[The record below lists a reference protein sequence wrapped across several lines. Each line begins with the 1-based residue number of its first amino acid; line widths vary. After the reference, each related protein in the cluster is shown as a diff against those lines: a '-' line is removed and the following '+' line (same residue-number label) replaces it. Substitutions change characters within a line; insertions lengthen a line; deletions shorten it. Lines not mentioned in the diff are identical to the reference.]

1 MDVNVN
7 DKNDKNVKNT
17 EDKSKENVKNDK
29 TTYSKTYVESIIR
42 DRDKAKE
49 KMKSLEE
56 QLSELNK
63 KISSVPPE
71 DELAKMKED
80 LEALRTYREEMEKKK
95 QEAELKDK
103 SESERLKIQLDS
115 IQNEYQTKLKDLE
128 GKLQNTQATYEEK
141 LQKREEKLNKLS
153 IKVLEGRIMK
163 VAIEEKAYSP
173 EQIVLMT
180 KHLFR
185 KNDEGEFYALNNKG
199 KEVTV
204 EEFIAEFLN
213 DEKNSNLVAVEM
225 PASGGGGFGGTRKKK
240 KKSDKSE
247 IDVSKAT
254 PTDIAQARIAG
265 FPLEQWLEIQQIKK
279 EIKEA
284 REQSGG

>member
-1 MDVNVN
+1 MSDINDDKTNVN
-7 DKNDKNVKNT
+7 DKNIK
-17 EDKSKENVKNDK
+17 KNDVK
-29 TTYSKTYVESIIR
+29 DKKDKKDDRTTYSKTYVESIIR

-56 QLSELNK
+56 QLSELKK

-71 DELAKMKED
+71 DELNKMKED
-80 LEALRTYREEMEKKK
+80 LTALREYREEMEKKK

-115 IQNEYQTKLKDLE
+115 MQNEYQTKLKDLE
-128 GKLQNTQATYEEK
+128 ETLQNTQSEFERK
-141 LQKREEKLNKLS
+141 IQEREEKLNKLS
-153 IKVLEGRIMK
+153 TKVLEGRIMK

-185 KNDEGEFYALNNKG
+185 KNDDGEFYAINNKG

-204 EEFIAEFLN
+204 EEFIAEFLK
-213 DEKNSNLVAVEM
+213 DERNSNLVAVEM
-225 PASGGGGFGGTRKKK
+225 PVGGDDKFKKTH
-240 KKSDKSE
+240 KKSCGNCGYNKQGGDFFKH
-247 IDVSKAT
+247 
-254 PTDIAQARIAG
+254 
-265 FPLEQWLEIQQIKK
+265 
-279 EIKEA
+279 
-284 REQSGG
+284 REHRKL